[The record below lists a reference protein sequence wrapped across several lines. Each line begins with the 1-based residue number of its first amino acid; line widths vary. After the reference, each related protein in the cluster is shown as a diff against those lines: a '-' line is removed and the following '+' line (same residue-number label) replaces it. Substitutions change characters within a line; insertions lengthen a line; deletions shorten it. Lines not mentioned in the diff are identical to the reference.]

1 MVQFSSG
8 LLDAEFSALADANR
22 RQILDRVS
30 AGPISISDLATPL
43 GISLPGVLK
52 HVHALEAAHLIE
64 TDKRGRTRWCRL
76 GDRPLDA
83 SAAWMEERRRMWDRR
98 LDRFVQ
104 DIGR

>member
-1 MVQFSSG
+1 MVQFSPA

-30 AGPISISDLATPL
+30 VGALSISDLAAPL

-76 GDRPLDA
+76 GDRPLA
-83 SAAWMEERRRMWDRR
+83 AAWMEERRRLWDRR
-98 LDRFVQ
+98 LDRFAE

>member
-22 RQILDRVS
+22 RQILDRLS
-30 AGPISISDLATPL
+30 AGTLSISDLAAPL

-83 SAAWMEERRRMWDRR
+83 AAAWMEERRRLWDRR
-98 LDRFVQ
+98 LDRFVE

>member
-1 MVQFSSG
+1 MVQFSPA

-30 AGPISISDLATPL
+30 VGALSISDLAAPL

-76 GDRPLDA
+76 GDRPLA
-83 SAAWMEERRRMWDRR
+83 AAWMEERRRLWDRR
-98 LDRFVQ
+98 LDRFAQ
-104 DIGR
+104 DIAR